1 MKLIRRILIIS
12 IVFAAFSVAIGY
24 GMGSLWL
31 IAPVFLIVGGGWVY
45 FEWRGWDWP
54 ASIFLIGF
62 VAACVFGMLLVLSP
76 LIMLLGVLA
85 ALLAWDL
92 DHISRRLKGVH
103 EEYMAESM
111 AKEHLLR
118 LILVNGC
125 GLVLASASLLIQ
137 TQISFMGAIVLSVLV
152 ILGVGFTVGYL
163 RRIA

>member
-12 IVFAAFSVAIGY
+12 IIFAAFSVAIGY

-31 IAPVFLIVGGGWVY
+31 VAPVFLIAGGGWVF

-54 ASIFLIGF
+54 ASIFLLGF
-62 VAACVFGMLLVLSP
+62 VAACVLGMLLLLSP

-92 DHISRRLKGVH
+92 DHMSRRLKGIH
-103 EEYMAESM
+103 EKCMAECQ
-111 AKEHLLR
+111 ARQHLLR
-118 LILVNGC
+118 LMLVNGC
-125 GLVLASASLLIQ
+125 GLVLATAALLIR
-137 TQISFMGAIVLSVLV
+137 TPTSFIGAIILSVMV

-163 RRIA
+163 PG

>member
-31 IAPVFLIVGGGWVY
+31 VVPVFLIAGGGWVF

-54 ASIFLIGF
+54 ASIFLVGF
-62 VAACVFGMLLVLSP
+62 VAASVFGMLLLLSP

-92 DHISRRLKGVH
+92 DHMSRRLKGVH
-103 EEYMAESM
+103 EECMAECL
-111 AKEHLLR
+111 AKQHLLR
-118 LILVNGC
+118 LMLVNGC
-125 GLVLASASLLIQ
+125 GLVLAIASLLIR
-137 TQISFMGAIVLSVLV
+137 TQVSFVGAIFMALLV

-163 RRIA
+163 RRVA

>member
-62 VAACVFGMLLVLSP
+62 VAACVFGMLLLLSP

-85 ALLAWDL
+85 ALLSWDL
-92 DHISRRLKGVH
+92 DHMSRRLKGVH
-103 EEYMAESM
+103 EECMAECM

-118 LILVNGC
+118 LMLVNGC
-125 GLVLASASLLIQ
+125 GLVLASAALLIR

-152 ILGVGFTVGYL
+152 ILGVGFTAGYL